1 MNETIKEKP
10 RGMFGEIRG
19 GTGGKGGG
27 IIEGEVVEEMG
38 KMRGRE
44 PRIITF
50 TQMKI
55 RWTLMQIMEMWW
67 TLRRNWVRTHSEYLS
82 CYLSLVFR
90 SRQADL
96 ALSNLHLLQVR

>member
-1 MNETIKEKP
+1 MSETIKEKP

-44 PRIITF
+44 PRIITITTATMTVNTF
-50 TQMKI
+50 FN
-55 RWTLMQIMEMWW
+55 L
-67 TLRRNWVRTHSEYLS
+67 
-82 CYLSLVFR
+82 LV
-90 SRQADL
+90 
-96 ALSNLHLLQVR
+96 